1 MDTDTGLKIQGDDT
15 VKAIIEIELEMD
27 GHYRKSDNQE
37 IIDQILTSLDN
48 ELVIENNRLVVIT
61 KSATCELKGKP

>member
-1 MDTDTGLKIQGDDT
+1 MR
-15 VKAIIEIELEMD
+15 AIIEIKLEMN

-37 IIDQILTSLDN
+37 IIDQILKSMDCSW
-48 ELVIENNRLVVIT
+48 VIENNRLVVNT